1 MTSASTVK
9 PTSDFFEQNNYFGLD
24 AENVFIFQQ
33 GTLPCFTF
41 EGKII
46 LGEKG
51 ALSRAPDG
59 NGGLYRAL
67 RNEGVVADMKQE
79 GIKFI
84 QLYCVDTVLVKVG
97 DPVFMGYCLSKEAE
111 CANKVVRKG
120 FPTEAVG
127 ITCKVDGHYQ
137 VVEYSEIHPEVFQFA
152 KNSIILTVK
161 CC

>member
-1 MTSASTVK
+1 M
-9 PTSDFFEQNNYFGLD
+9 
-24 AENVFIFQQ
+24 
-33 GTLPCFTF
+33 
-41 EGKII
+41 
-46 LGEKG
+46 
-51 ALSRAPDG
+51 
-59 NGGLYRAL
+59 
-67 RNEGVVADMKQE
+67 
-79 GIKFI
+79 
-84 QLYCVDTVLVKVG
+84 LVKVG

-152 KNSIILTVK
+152 QNSIILTVK